1 MTDEKRDQKVTT
13 YLTQTEKDRLAREAD
28 DRGISTSKR
37 VAQLIE
43 TDRQADAREDALRQ
57 SNAEAWL
64 EGMAD
69 DARAELER
77 TAESIADRNDAM
89 SDMVATSGAYSI
101 VAFAVLKRLFSE
113 HEDLDDLPETWID
126 DQFADA
132 SERLRDG
139 DPGDAVDTDDDTGEI
154 DTSTEDLY
162 E

>member
-77 TAESIADRNDAM
+77 TAESIEDRNDAM
-89 SDMVATSGAYSI
+89 SNMVATSGAYSI

-132 SERLRDG
+132 AERLR
-139 DPGDAVDTDDDTGEI
+139 GEDVPA
-154 DTSTEDLY
+154 DTSADDETSDDPTDLRDLY

>member
-43 TDRQADAREDALRQ
+43 TDRQAAAREDALRQ

-77 TAESIADRNDAM
+77 TAESIEDRNEAM

-113 HEDLDDLPETWID
+113 HEDLDDLPVTWID

-139 DPGDAVDTDDDTGEI
+139 DPGDAVDTGTDSI